1 MLEKY
6 KKDFIL
12 FAEAGFIAVN
22 QADEDAAVKLF
33 KAAQLLD
40 PKNTL
45 SLVGFGYLYLH
56 KLELTKAI
64 DSLEKA
70 LKVKPDDNMAKA
82 LLGICKSMT
91 VNQVTEGE
99 KLLHETEK
107 DKDKDVKK
115 LSGMAINFVEKFIK
129 KGPSPA
135 EVRKPKK

>member
-33 KAAQLLD
+33 KAAELLD
-40 PKNTL
+40 KENTL
-45 SLVGFGYLYLH
+45 PLVGLGYLYLH
-56 KLELTKAI
+56 KLELVKAI
-64 DSLEKA
+64 DAFEKA
-70 LKVKPDDNMAKA
+70 LKKEPSNEMAKT

-91 VNQVTEGE
+91 VNQVSEGE

-107 DKDKDVKK
+107 SKDKDVKK
-115 LSGMAINFVEKFIK
+115 LSDMAIDFVKKFIK
-129 KGPSPA
+129 KEPSPS
-135 EVRKPKK
+135 EIRKPKK